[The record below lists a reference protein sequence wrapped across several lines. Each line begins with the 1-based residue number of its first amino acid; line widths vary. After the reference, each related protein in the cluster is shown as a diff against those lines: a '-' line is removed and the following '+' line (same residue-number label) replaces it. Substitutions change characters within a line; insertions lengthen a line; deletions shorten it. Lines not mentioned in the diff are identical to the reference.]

1 MGTFRPTGGRI
12 SWFMALI
19 LTVSTS
25 AMVANASEK
34 NNLPPCSTQTVR
46 DAAAEAVEG
55 AYTRRGLG
63 RASISR
69 NIADHIR
76 RTLSDYTGNDRAALE
91 RANARYAGVN
101 ARDVRLCT
109 TPKIGGMKID
119 AWIVT
124 DDKDQGKWR
133 AVVTNIGMGA
143 NGYAVSSAINK
154 PTIGGK

>member
-1 MGTFRPTGGRI
+1 MGTFRTAGGRI
-12 SWFMALI
+12 LRLAALI
-19 LTVSTS
+19 LTVSAAAT
-25 AMVANASEK
+25 VASASEK
-34 NNLPPCSTQTVR
+34 NNLPPCTSQTVR
-46 DAAAEAVEG
+46 DAAAEAVED

-91 RANARYAGVN
+91 RANARYAGVD
-101 ARDVRLCT
+101 ARDMRLCA
-109 TPKIGGMKID
+109 TPKIGGMQVD
-119 AWIVT
+119 VWIVT
-124 DDKDQGKWR
+124 DDKDQAKWR

-143 NGYAVSSAINK
+143 NGYAVSPATNK